1 MANFNKVM
9 LIGRLTRDPEI
20 RATNSGLKV
29 ASIGFAVTNRK
40 KNPQSGQWEDEPMF
54 IDITAF
60 DRANEGR
67 GLAST
72 VEQYC
77 KKGSQL
83 MVEGKL
89 TLDTWDDKNGGG
101 KRSKHKII
109 ADSIQLLDG
118 RPAGADTGGADD
130 DMESPRSAP
139 PRANTGPS
147 TGMSRPP
154 VNRPAANGPAAR
166 PPAKPAPDEYDEPAG
181 NDSDI
186 PF

>member
-1 MANFNKVM
+1 MANFNRVV

-20 RATNSGLKV
+20 RATNGGLKI
-29 ASIGFAVTNRK
+29 AAIGFAVSNRK
-40 KNPQSGQWEDEPMF
+40 KNAQSGQWEDDPMF

-77 KKGSQL
+77 KKGSQIL
-83 MVEGKL
+83 VEGKL

-109 ADSIQLLDG
+109 ADSIQLLDS
-118 RPAGADTGGADD
+118 RPAGADTGGHDD
-130 DMESPRSAP
+130 DMDAAPRSAP
-139 PRANTGPS
+139 PRATNGP

-154 VNRPAANGPAAR
+154 QNRPTNGPAAR

-181 NDSDI
+181 GDADI